1 MNPNIAII
9 IDYTG
14 FSEENNLGGSET
26 WAVEISKQFV
36 RNNYNVFL
44 FTRNPI
50 WHWSLSG
57 VQYIPINK
65 LSNFLTYIKFDY
77 IFISRYIFSS
87 TLNLLN
93 DYPLHNNLYWIAHDT
108 DILIDYE
115 NITIDKFNSN
125 NILKNHLNKIIC
137 MSDFCKECIQSIL
150 NLDDSYFEII
160 GNGLTLS
167 LFNTNKKTYKDNNLF
182 WSSRWERGLELI
194 VNHILPILHRDYPN
208 MKIYVAQYDNEI
220 PDELKN
226 NKSIIF
232 LGKLNKEE
240 LYDEMQKHKVMFY
253 PNFYPETFCITI
265 IEAAMNDMEIICPL
279 THGPATIFKQY
290 SSMFPKYDITY
301 NSDEEYNKVAIDI
314 KERLEEYYNKDR
326 IIIRNLIKEHIINNY
341 SWESI
346 FKQYKE
352 RILK

>member
-1 MNPNIAII
+1 
-9 IDYTG
+9 
-14 FSEENNLGGSET
+14 
-26 WAVEISKQFV
+26 
-36 RNNYNVFL
+36 
-44 FTRNPI
+44 
-50 WHWSLSG
+50 
-57 VQYIPINK
+57 
-65 LSNFLTYIKFDY
+65 
-77 IFISRYIFSS
+77 
-87 TLNLLN
+87 
-93 DYPLHNNLYWIAHDT
+93 
-108 DILIDYE
+108 
-115 NITIDKFNSN
+115 
-125 NILKNHLNKIIC
+125 